1 MPVEISILLLTSE
14 SKYRSKSLFM
24 NTASLVIKEL
34 KSLASAKQAANL
46 QRFFKTGAGD
56 YAEGDIFLG
65 VMVPQ
70 NRKIAKKYADLP
82 ISEIKKLTDSD
93 YHEVRF
99 CGLLILVSQ
108 FERAKTRPLQ
118 KRYFDLYMRQLKAGF
133 INNWDLI
140 DVTGVRMGRYLLDEK
155 SALTTLKKLA
165 RSKNLWERR
174 MAVIFTFAFQKVGD
188 PYPTLEMADLLLND
202 EHDLIH
208 KAVGWALREVGKKDG
223 PLLRNYLSQNIE
235 IMPRTTLRYAIEKFS
250 PAERKRWLSK

>member
-1 MPVEISILLLTSE
+1 
-14 SKYRSKSLFM
+14 M

-108 FERAKTRPLQ
+108 FERAKTRSLQ

-140 DVTGVRMGRYLLDEK
+140 DVTGVRMGGYLLDEK

-188 PYPTLEMADLLLND
+188 PYPTLEMADLLLKD
-202 EHDLIH
+202 KHDLIH

-223 PLLRNYLSQNIE
+223 PLLRNYLKVNAHN
-235 IMPRTTLRYAIEKFS
+235 MPRTMLRYSIEKFS
-250 PAERKRWLSK
+250 LSERKRWLNYQPS

>member
-1 MPVEISILLLTSE
+1 MS
-14 SKYRSKSLFM
+14 
-24 NTASLVIKEL
+24 TAALVIKEL

-65 VMVPQ
+65 VIVPQ
-70 NRKIAKKYADLP
+70 NRKIAKKYSDLP
-82 ISEIKKLTDSD
+82 LSEIKKLTTSD

-108 FERAKTRPLQ
+108 FEKAKTRPLQ
-118 KRYFDLYMRQLKAGF
+118 KRYFDLYMRQLKSGF

-188 PYPTLEMADLLLND
+188 PYPTLEMADLLLKD
-202 EHDLIH
+202 DQDLIH
-208 KAVGWALREVGKKDG
+208 KAVGWSLRELGKKDG
-223 PLLRNYLSQNIE
+223 PLLRNYLKANVNK
-235 IMPRTTLRYAIEKFS
+235 MPRTTLRYAIEKFS
-250 PAERKRWLSK
+250 KTERKRWLAA

>member
-1 MPVEISILLLTSE
+1 
-14 SKYRSKSLFM
+14 M

-99 CGLLILVSQ
+99 FGLLILVSQ
-108 FERAKTRPLQ
+108 FERTKTRPLQ

-188 PYPTLEMADLLLND
+188 PYPTLTMADLLLKD
-202 EHDLIH
+202 KHDLIH
-208 KAVGWALREVGKKDG
+208 KAVGWALREIGKQDG
-223 PLLRNYLSQNIE
+223 PLLRNYLKVNAHK
-235 IMPRTTLRYAIEKFS
+235 MPRTMLRYSIEKFS
-250 PAERKRWLSK
+250 LSERKRWLNYQPS